1 MTASTLLIF
10 AQSSALEGEMS
21 RGLSIAISGLVI
33 VFSALLLISLFIASL
48 PRVLELV
55 AQVWP
60 EVDDTH
66 ARAGHPES
74 QVPDNTR
81 VLAAIGYVLH
91 TEMQRQLALEKTQQ
105 DTGQGSNKT
114 QEQKTG

>member
-1 MTASTLLIF
+1 MTTSTLLIS
-10 AQSSALEGEMS
+10 AQATAAGAEMS
-21 RGLSIAISGLVI
+21 RGLSIAASGLFI

-55 AQVWP
+55 ARVWP

-91 TEMQRQLALEKTQQ
+91 TEMQRQLALEKSEAST
-105 DTGQGSNKT
+105 GSNKT
-114 QEQKTG
+114 RWQLS